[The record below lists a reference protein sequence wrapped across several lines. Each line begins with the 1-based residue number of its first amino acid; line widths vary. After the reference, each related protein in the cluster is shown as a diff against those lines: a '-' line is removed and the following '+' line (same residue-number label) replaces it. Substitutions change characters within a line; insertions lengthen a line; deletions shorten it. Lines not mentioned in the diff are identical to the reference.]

1 MKRHA
6 GLLIIIVITL
16 AAGLPLQGQ
25 DQETGK
31 MQETGEVRE
40 SSGEMIDRAIT
51 LERQNQLEQAV
62 EAFRR
67 ALEADPSSL
76 LVKVRLAKVLSWLER
91 YQEALDLLGQ
101 VLAEEPDHPEAL
113 FRSAQIHSWQ
123 GDYDTAIPLFQ
134 RYLQIK
140 GEDPDGLMGLARV
153 YFWSGDA
160 ARAEEYLDRALG
172 AGADETDVRFT
183 LAKVYLSEERYR
195 QAEEQLNLVLELEP
209 GHSEARRLLRGIPLL
224 FTYEASPVGLELS
237 MYPDG
242 STAVS
247 LAPSFTWH
255 LKQRWEL
262 KGGYKLSLFQEEADH
277 TLSLSTV
284 YHGVPGLYLLG
295 GLAAAPGA
303 DFNPSF
309 SADLGA
315 RYVADNGFGG
325 GLDLGADVYGNAPL
339 SSIRN
344 DTLYEISPQM
354 IKYFGDISHVI
365 LGYHYHL
372 FASGFSTST
381 VSLSL
386 TLDYANRN
394 ALYLSLS
401 YGGSV
406 ESMDPDRRVFEFS
419 LGVNQ
424 RVTRLLYA
432 SASYSYVDTQFGK
445 THRLGISPVFRW

>member
-1 MKRHA
+1 MNRCFV
-6 GLLIIIVITL
+6 LFSIIVITL
-16 AAGLPLQGQ
+16 AAGLPLQGR
-25 DQETGK
+25 DQEAGK
-31 MQETGEVRE
+31 GEDTGEI
-40 SSGEMIDRAIT
+40 IDRAIT
-51 LERQNQLEQAV
+51 LERQNHLEQAV
-62 EAFRR
+62 EAFQR

-91 YQEALDLLGQ
+91 YQEALDLLDQ
-101 VLAEEPDHPEAL
+101 VLAEEPGHPEAL

-123 GDYDTAIPLFQ
+123 GDYATAIPLFQ
-134 RYLQIK
+134 RYLEIK

-153 YFWSGDA
+153 CFWSGDA
-160 ARAEEYLDRALG
+160 DGAEEYLGRALR
-172 AGADETDVRFT
+172 AGADETDVRLT
-183 LAKVYLSEERYR
+183 LAKVYLSQEQYR
-195 QAEEQLNLVLELEP
+195 KAEEQLNMVLALDP
-209 GHSEARRLLRGIPLL
+209 GHGEAKRLLRGIPLL
-224 FTYEASPVGLELS
+224 FAYEVSPLGLELS
-237 MYPDG
+237 AYPDG

-247 LAPSFTWH
+247 LAPYFAYH

-262 KGGYKLSLFQEEADH
+262 KGGYKLSLFQGEADH

-284 YHGVPGLYLLG
+284 YRGIPRVYLLG

-315 RYVADNGFGG
+315 RYVAENGFGG
-325 GLDLGADVYGNAPL
+325 GLDLAAKVYGKAPL

-344 DTLYEISPQM
+344 DTLYEISPLM
-354 IKYFGDISHVI
+354 MKYFGDISHVI

-386 TLDYANRN
+386 TLDYADRN
-394 ALYLSLS
+394 ALYLGLS

-406 ESMDPDRRVFEFS
+406 ESMDPSRRVFELS

-432 SASYSYVDTQFGK
+432 SASYSYVDTQFGR
-445 THRLGISPVFRW
+445 THRVGISPVLRW